1 MWNFNP
7 VITGGYVWGGDFW
20 TLDFV
25 QGFTLQFGVCVNGF
39 LETFLAAH

>member
-1 MWNFNP
+1 MDG
-7 VITGGYVWGGDFW
+7 VETL